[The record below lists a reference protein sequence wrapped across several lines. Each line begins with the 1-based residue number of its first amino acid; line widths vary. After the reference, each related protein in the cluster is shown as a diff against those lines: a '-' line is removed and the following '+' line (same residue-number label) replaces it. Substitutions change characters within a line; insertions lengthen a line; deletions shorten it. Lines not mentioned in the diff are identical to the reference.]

1 MPIYDLSSDFDLLRR
16 NLTLVAA
23 LARAPHHNGRLPLN
37 IAPPLRG
44 VISPTTSAL

>member
-23 LARAPHHNGRLPLN
+23 LARALITVAACL
-37 IAPPLRG
+37 
-44 VISPTTSAL
+44 